1 MKKVSLLS
9 LVIAV
14 VSTFISCKKDGPQ
27 GPQGAQGA
35 SGPSL
40 SGSLVGYMDL
50 YDSYGYMQK
59 SDSVVISVV
68 GKSNTAISDSTGR
81 FTITNLTTGIYE
93 IDFNKTNYQSTKLP
107 SVNFIGGGTQY
118 MGQSGAKIQMT
129 KIPTFSLSTAAIA
142 TTTSSVTYTISA
154 STTDTKPRKII
165 VFCGTHSSVSS
176 SPLNYLTTTINN
188 IAIGNIS
195 CTGTI
200 PLNTIYDLGFVSG
213 QTAYFIAYPISVANN
228 ASTYLDVST
237 WKTIYNN
244 INVNGATPTFSILVP

>member
-14 VSTFISCKKDGPQ
+14 VSTFISCKKDGAQ

-59 SDSVVISVV
+59 SDSVAISVV

-81 FTITNLTTGIYE
+81 FTIANLTTGTYE
-93 IDFNKTNYQSTKLP
+93 VDFNRTNYQPTKLP
-107 SVNFIGGGTQY
+107 SVNFVGGGTQY
-118 MGQSGAKIQMT
+118 FGAKIQMT
-129 KIPTFSLSTAAIA
+129 KAPTFSLSAASIS
-142 TTTSSVTYTISA
+142 TTTISVTYTISA
-154 STTDTKPRKII
+154 SATDTKPRKII

-188 IAIGNIS
+188 IAMGNIS

-213 QTAYFIAYPISVANN
+213 QTAYFIAYPISVASN

-237 WKTIYNN
+237 GKTIYNN
-244 INVNGATPTFSILVP
+244 INVSGATPTFSILVP